1 MSPVDTRT
9 APSSVCTR
17 TRACPLTVY
26 VLATSSA
33 RTAVAPTS
41 NTAPATRGRE
51 VFVIQFIA
59 TLLRNQ
65 PPQLPDVTQPTAKMF
80 PLYPPSPWPLSGVGL
95 SYLVIHPDRSAA
107 FFAARSAGIV
117 ATSVLTSVAPRAQ
130 PSTFKF
136 LTSSLLLPQRP
147 QKLLHRKR
155 INYVL
160 LFQ

>member
-41 NTAPATRGRE
+41 NAAPATRGRE

-59 TLLRNQ
+59 TLLKNQ

-80 PLYPPSPWPLSGVGL
+80 PLYPQPM
-95 SYLVIHPDRSAA
+95 A
-107 FFAARSAGIV
+107 
-117 ATSVLTSVAPRAQ
+117 SVRGR
-130 PSTFKF
+130 
-136 LTSSLLLPQRP
+136 SLLLSHSSRPQR
-147 QKLLHRKR
+147 R
-155 INYVL
+155 V
-160 LFQ
+160 F